1 MFCPNHLVIG
11 KLDTL
16 DISEEI
22 TDWDDSTDLP
32 ILPIMA
38 SISIPVRIKTTN
50 KRVREKM
57 RIDEPLDHITHK
69 EYVKIEQLCVDFRKV
84 DEKRTEC
91 KNFIFP
97 EDEFIR
103 KYDLPS
109 VFDSW
114 FQAFHFL
121 SYKLR
126 YDLGSKNMEW
136 EKAADFFRQ
145 FCLEQGI
152 F

>member
-1 MFCPNHLVIG
+1 
-11 KLDTL
+11 
-16 DISEEI
+16 
-22 TDWDDSTDLP
+22 
-32 ILPIMA
+32 MA
-38 SISIPVRIKTTN
+38 
-50 KRVREKM
+50 
-57 RIDEPLDHITHK
+57 
-69 EYVKIEQLCVDFRKV
+69 
-84 DEKRTEC
+84 EC
-91 KNFIFP
+91 KNFVFP
-97 EDEFIR
+97 EDEFAR

-114 FQAFHFL
+114 FQAFHFT